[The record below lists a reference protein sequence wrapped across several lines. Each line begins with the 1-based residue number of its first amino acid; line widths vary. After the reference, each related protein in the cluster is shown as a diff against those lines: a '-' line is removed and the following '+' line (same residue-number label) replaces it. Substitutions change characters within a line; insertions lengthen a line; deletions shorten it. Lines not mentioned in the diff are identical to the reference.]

1 MATDLKDYIRCYDDL
16 VPMDLCH
23 QIINEFELERRK
35 EVVDKKFRPKWT
47 EFNVSKHFSE
57 PSWQMIQTQVQKYFV
72 DAVGLYIK
80 DLDVGA
86 DFPSSY
92 CFEEYR
98 IKKYEKGSDDQFQ
111 DHVDV
116 QDYQSARRFVSV
128 MLYLNNAPVG
138 GRTHFPRI
146 DYEIEAKECRVAI
159 FPANWM
165 FRHAGRPTVE
175 SNKYIMGSY
184 LHYL

>member
-1 MATDLKDYIRCYDDL
+1 MAADLKDYIRCYDGI
-16 VPMDLCH
+16 VPDKLCH
-23 QIINEFELERRK
+23 QIINDFELERRK
-35 EVVDKKFRPKWT
+35 VTIDKQLRPKWT

-57 PSWQMIQTQVQKYFV
+57 PTWQQIQTQVQRYFV
-72 DAVGLYIK
+72 DAVSLYIK

-86 DFPSSY
+86 DFPASY

-98 IKKYEKGSDDQFQ
+98 IKKYERGSDDQFQ

-116 QDYQSARRFVSV
+116 QDYQSARRFASV

-146 DYEIEAKECRVAI
+146 DYEIEAKESRIVV

>member
-1 MATDLKDYIRCYDDL
+1 MANELKDYIRCYDDL
-16 VPMDLCH
+16 VPLDLCH

-35 EVVDKKFRPKWT
+35 ETVDRNFRPKWT
-47 EFNVSKHFSE
+47 EFNISKHFSE
-57 PSWQMIQTQVQKYFV
+57 PNWQNIQTKIQSYFV
-72 DAVGLYIK
+72 DAVQLYMQ
-80 DLDVGA
+80 DLGVGA
-86 DFPSSY
+86 DFPASY

-98 IKKYEKGSDDQFQ
+98 LKKYEKGSDDQFK

-128 MLYLNNAPVG
+128 MLYLNNVPVG
-138 GRTHFPRI
+138 GQTHFPRI
-146 DYEIEAKECRVAI
+146 GHSIEPVERRIAI

-165 FRHAGRPTVE
+165 FRHSGQPTIE
-175 SNKYIMGSY
+175 SNKYILGSY

>member
-1 MATDLKDYIRCYDDL
+1 MANELKDYIRCYDDL
-16 VPMDLCH
+16 VPLDLCH

-35 EVVDKKFRPKWT
+35 ETVDRNFRPKWT
-47 EFNVSKHFSE
+47 EFNISKHFSE
-57 PSWQMIQTQVQKYFV
+57 PNWQNIQTKVQSYFV
-72 DAVGLYIK
+72 DAVQLYMQ
-80 DLDVGA
+80 DLNVGA
-86 DFPSSY
+86 DFPASY

-98 IKKYEKGSDDQFQ
+98 LKKYEKGSDDQFK

-128 MLYLNNAPVG
+128 MLYLNNVPVG
-138 GRTHFPRI
+138 GQTYFPRI
-146 DYEIEAKECRVAI
+146 SHSIEPVERRIAI

-165 FRHAGRPTVE
+165 FRHSGQPTIE
-175 SNKYIMGSY
+175 SNKYILGSY

>member
-1 MATDLKDYIRCYDDL
+1 MANELKDYIRCYDDL
-16 VPMDLCH
+16 ISLDLCH

-35 EVVDKKFRPKWT
+35 EVVDRQLRPKWT
-47 EFNVSKHFSE
+47 EFNISKHYSE
-57 PSWQMIQTQVQKYFV
+57 PTWQNIQTKVQAVFV
-72 DAVGLYIK
+72 DVVQLYMR
-80 DLDVGA
+80 DLGVGA

-98 IKKYEKGSDDQFQ
+98 LKKYEKGSTDQFA

-116 QDYQSARRFVSV
+116 QDHQSARRFASV
-128 MLYLNNAPVG
+128 MLYLNNVPVG
-138 GRTHFPRI
+138 GRTVFPRI
-146 DYEIEAKECRVAI
+146 GHEVEPVERRIVV

-165 FRHAGRPTVE
+165 FRHSGQPTIE
-175 SNKYIMGSY
+175 SNKYILGSY